1 MDNSSGKANKS
12 APKIMSIFL
21 KEHMDMYYIK
31 VMVNET
37 PTCIN
42 KLAVTYSWK
51 NISFKLKQV
60 NSDVQKCKTFEVGDI
75 DTGYTPLI
83 SKEDAKII
91 IEYIDQDK
99 ALKKDKYIITDVKPF
114 ASWWNL
120 YFAKEDVGSQRSPVY
135 QAEIPI
141 SRIEYYND
149 VNEKGR
155 LSVYLTPHYF
165 NNPNCVIKY
174 KGMWKKP
181 EKDHEY
187 ITFNL
192 TAFQFPGVAKEKDV
206 FITIQ
211 TDKER
216 ELKYYI
222 WRNTDFYGNPE
233 ELKFEEAVDD
243 KGTNSYYPNGYG
255 VKSNESKPIQN
266 QGNVKPFQGQVVS
279 QAKIDENKINEQK
292 KIEDLR
298 KVAEELKKENI
309 YLRGEISNHKF
320 QDEQTRRHIEQ
331 LKEELNESKK
341 ILDND
346 KQKLGKLDKD
356 LLKKENEI
364 NGLKS
369 ENLQLEIT
377 KEEIENALSKCQ
389 REITEKKD
397 ILTLIDQL
405 ASEHDIA
412 YWENIFK
419 NVKSIENYNRNIEEN
434 VAFKKSSEENEK
446 FIYFQMIYK
455 WYLENGKKW
464 LENTSEA
471 LGSDESYEKQYGI
484 TAEKLKDLKFYR
496 GLINDLFN
504 NYNAIITKIVKDSA
518 SDDEIKRKIKDET
531 VKLLN
536 ESDTKETLEG
546 MARAIY
552 KCRSAVV
559 RPGSIYNL
567 SYYLINLFFIYDDI
581 KTGEE
586 AF

>member
-1 MDNSSGKANKS
+1 
-12 APKIMSIFL
+12 
-21 KEHMDMYYIK
+21 
-31 VMVNET
+31 
-37 PTCIN
+37 
-42 KLAVTYSWK
+42 
-51 NISFKLKQV
+51 
-60 NSDVQKCKTFEVGDI
+60 
-75 DTGYTPLI
+75 
-83 SKEDAKII
+83 
-91 IEYIDQDK
+91 
-99 ALKKDKYIITDVKPF
+99 
-114 ASWWNL
+114 
-120 YFAKEDVGSQRSPVY
+120 
-135 QAEIPI
+135 
-141 SRIEYYND
+141 
-149 VNEKGR
+149 
-155 LSVYLTPHYF
+155 
-165 NNPNCVIKY
+165 
-174 KGMWKKP
+174 
-181 EKDHEY
+181 
-187 ITFNL
+187 
-192 TAFQFPGVAKEKDV
+192 
-206 FITIQ
+206 
-211 TDKER
+211 
-216 ELKYYI
+216 
-222 WRNTDFYGNPE
+222 
-233 ELKFEEAVDD
+233 
-243 KGTNSYYPNGYG
+243 
-255 VKSNESKPIQN
+255 
-266 QGNVKPFQGQVVS
+266 
-279 QAKIDENKINEQK
+279 
-292 KIEDLR
+292 
-298 KVAEELKKENI
+298 
-309 YLRGEISNHKF
+309 
-320 QDEQTRRHIEQ
+320 
-331 LKEELNESKK
+331 
-341 ILDND
+341 
-346 KQKLGKLDKD
+346 LGKLDKD